1 MGINDFVFGAGENEV
16 ITCSSDRSLKV
27 HQMNFDGKAIEE
39 IRQLN
44 LNQAEIEGLKENVDK
59 QQLGCLMA

>member
-27 HQMNFDGKAIEE
+27 HQMNFEGKAI
-39 IRQLN
+39 
-44 LNQAEIEGLKENVDK
+44 
-59 QQLGCLMA
+59 